1 MALQIRNSDSIHER
15 VYMSCRSCAGG
26 AERAGAAIWAV
37 HVAQGRRRA
46 AAAGADQQLL
56 REASAAR
63 GGPPG

>member
-1 MALQIRNSDSIHER
+1 MALQVRNADNIHER
-15 VYMSCRSCAGG
+15 VYMSCRSRAGG

-37 HVAQGRRRA
+37 HGAQGRRRA